1 MGPSD
6 YLNLTL
12 EPQFLAAANDI
23 SRTLAQPIPTLCTLV
38 TASPF
43 DAAIHD
49 AYGKL
54 HKRNAFQT
62 IAPEDLPHT
71 LDHYLGPEFR
81 GETLE
86 RYILPAAKP
95 VLPLYRLVRA
105 VDPIT
110 QQDLR
115 HPVADGLPETL
126 PEWVRYNGITHIKIK
141 LNNPRRET

>member
-49 AYGKL
+49 AYGKT
-54 HKRNAFQT
+54 A
-62 IAPEDLPHT
+62 
-71 LDHYLGPEFR
+71 
-81 GETLE
+81 
-86 RYILPAAKP
+86 
-95 VLPLYRLVRA
+95 
-105 VDPIT
+105 
-110 QQDLR
+110 
-115 HPVADGLPETL
+115 
-126 PEWVRYNGITHIKIK
+126 
-141 LNNPRRET
+141 